1 MNAKF
6 FKNIEIA
13 KALGL
18 KEEVLYVE
26 KQVVSKTLTQTS
38 NDNSRR

>member
-6 FKNIEIA
+6 FKNIEVG

-26 KQVVSKTLTQTS
+26 KTS
-38 NDNSRR
+38 CE